1 MSDTIDT
8 LYFKDKLFHFMHNG
22 VVDKS
27 DTEAIRRIYLINM
40 FTFVGLFFTLPLGIN
55 AFCNAMF
62 PLAIALLLISFV
74 LIITFILLKITKNYK
89 HASYAISA
97 LFFFLMAYLV
107 YTGGVDHTG
116 PLWIYSLPMII
127 MFLLGFKRGLT
138 IMFLFLIVLTTIL
151 FGLDSQHIAVE
162 YSYSFKVRIILSF
175 IAIMFLASVYEFI
188 REKTYH
194 DMLNLKK
201 ILENTSKQ
209 DPLTGL
215 YNRRA
220 YKENIQSLHNSQG
233 TILMCDIDHF
243 KKIND
248 YFGHYIGD
256 MVLIQVAKCIQEN
269 IRSEDLAIRWGGE
282 EFLIFLPDSSLDNGY
297 IVSEK
302 LRKSIENLSIRNS
315 DGILIKVTI
324 SIGVSL
330 VNHTTPLS
338 TALRHADK
346 AMYIA
351 KNSGRNKTSVYSK
364 DIFHKE
370 FIS

>member
-1 MSDTIDT
+1 M
-8 LYFKDKLFHFMHNG
+8 L
-22 VVDKS
+22 
-27 DTEAIRRIYLINM
+27 
-40 FTFVGLFFTLPLGIN
+40 
-55 AFCNAMF
+55 
-62 PLAIALLLISFV
+62 
-74 LIITFILLKITKNYK
+74 
-89 HASYAISA
+89 
-97 LFFFLMAYLV
+97 YLV
-107 YTGGVDHTG
+107 YTGGVEQTG
-116 PLWIYSLPMII
+116 PLWIYALPMIL
-127 MFLLGFKRGLT
+127 MFLLGFRRGL
-138 IMFLFLIVLTTIL
+138 IILFIYLFFLIAIL
-151 FGLDSQHIAVE
+151 YGLDNSHMSVH
-162 YSYSFKVRIILSF
+162 YSHTFKLRIILSF
-175 IAIMFLASVYEFI
+175 LVIMFLASVYEFI

-201 ILENTSKQ
+201 TLENTSKK

-315 DGILIKVTI
+315 DSILIKVTI